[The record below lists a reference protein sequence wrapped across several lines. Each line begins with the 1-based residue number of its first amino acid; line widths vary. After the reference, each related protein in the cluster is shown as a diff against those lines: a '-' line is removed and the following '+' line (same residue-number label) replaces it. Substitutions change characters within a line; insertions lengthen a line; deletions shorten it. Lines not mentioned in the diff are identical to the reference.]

1 MITPYINYHLRRTTM
16 TESVTLTV
24 TGMKCGGCEN
34 NVKTNLQAVEGI
46 QSVTPAFKSNEVV
59 VEFDGD
65 KVNLDTIKSVIT
77 QAGFT
82 VE

>member
-1 MITPYINYHLRRTTM
+1 M
-16 TESVTLTV
+16 TEMNILTV

-34 NVKTNLQAVEGI
+34 NVKDRLQAVDGVT
-46 QSVTPAFKSNEVV
+46 SVAASFKDNQVT
-59 VEFDGD
+59 VEFDNE
-65 KVNLDTIKSVIT
+65 KVNLDAIKSVIT

>member
-1 MITPYINYHLRRTTM
+1 M

-34 NVKTNLQAVEGI
+34 TVKTKLQAVEGVN
-46 QSVTPAFKSNEVV
+46 SVTPAFKSNAVA

>member
-1 MITPYINYHLRRTTM
+1 M
-16 TESVTLTV
+16 TETSVLTV

-34 NVKTNLQAVEGI
+34 NVKDKLQTVDGVTA
-46 QSVTPAFKSNEVV
+46 VTPSFKDNQVT
-59 VEFDGD
+59 VEFDNE
-65 KVNLDTIKSVIT
+65 KVNLDAIKSVIT

>member
-1 MITPYINYHLRRTTM
+1 M
-16 TESVTLTV
+16 TESSVLTV
-24 TGMKCGGCEN
+24 TGMKCGGCES
-34 NVKTNLQAVEGI
+34 NVKGKLLAVEGVS
-46 QSVTPAFKSNEVV
+46 SVTPSFQTNEVT

-65 KVNLDTIKSVIT
+65 KVNLDAINSVIT

>member
-1 MITPYINYHLRRTTM
+1 M
-16 TESVTLTV
+16 TEFATLTV

-34 NVKTNLQAVEGI
+34 TVKTKLQTVEGV
-46 QSVTPAFKSNEVV
+46 QSVTPSFKSNEVT

-65 KVNLDTIKSVIT
+65 KVNLDTIKSIIT

>member
-1 MITPYINYHLRRTTM
+1 M
-16 TESVTLTV
+16 TESIILTV

-34 NVKTNLQAVEGI
+34 NVRDKLQAVDGI
-46 QSVTPAFKSNEVV
+46 TSVTASFKDNQVNI
-59 VEFDGD
+59 EFNSE
-65 KVNLDTIKSVIT
+65 KVNLDMIKNTIT

>member
-1 MITPYINYHLRRTTM
+1 MIET
-16 TESVTLTV
+16 SVLTV

-34 NVKTNLQAVEGI
+34 NIKDKLQAVDGVT
-46 QSVTPAFKSNEVV
+46 SVSPSFKENQVT
-59 VEFDGD
+59 VEFDNE

-77 QAGFT
+77 QAGFA

>member
-1 MITPYINYHLRRTTM
+1 M
-16 TESVTLTV
+16 TESVVLTV

-34 NVKTNLQAVEGI
+34 TVKEKLHAVDGVS
-46 QSVTPAFKSNEVV
+46 SVTASFKGNEVV
-59 VEFDGD
+59 VEFDSD
-65 KVNLDTIKSVIT
+65 KVNLDAIKSVIT

>member
-1 MITPYINYHLRRTTM
+1 MAET
-16 TESVTLTV
+16 SVLAV

-34 NVKTNLQAVEGI
+34 TVKTSLQAVDGI
-46 QSVTPAFKSNEVV
+46 ISVTPAFKENQVT
-59 VEFDGD
+59 VEFENE

-77 QAGFT
+77 QAGFS

>member
-1 MITPYINYHLRRTTM
+1 M

-34 NVKTNLQAVEGI
+34 TVKTKLQAVEGVNP
-46 QSVTPAFKSNEVV
+46 VTPAFKSNAVA

-82 VE
+82 IE

>member
-1 MITPYINYHLRRTTM
+1 M
-16 TESVTLTV
+16 TESIVLSV
-24 TGMKCGGCEN
+24 TGMKCGGCET
-34 NVKTNLQAVEGI
+34 NVKDKLLAVDGVA
-46 QSVTPAFKSNEVV
+46 SVTAVFKSNEVV

-65 KVNLDTIKSVIT
+65 KVNLDAIKSIIT

>member
-1 MITPYINYHLRRTTM
+1 M
-16 TESVTLTV
+16 TESVVLTV

-34 NVKTNLQAVEGI
+34 TVKTNLQAVEGVN
-46 QSVTPAFKSNEVV
+46 SVTPAFKSNEVV
-59 VEFDGD
+59 IEFDGD